1 MFSNK
6 KIQKLTKEIEIL
18 KTENEALH
26 KQKQKYEKKSL
37 PLLNPQIDLAR
48 NTDLEE
54 INNLLLSS
62 LTLIDDT
69 RKSLAAASGDLLNH
83 SNNFKVSENLL
94 KDIMSKLSD
103 TSKITKSICV
113 DTKDSSVSAEEL
125 MAITSDINGF
135 VNTIKA
141 ISDQTNL
148 LALNAA
154 IEAAR
159 AGEQG
164 RGFAVVAS
172 EVRAL
177 ANRSSEAS
185 NEISSLIDKV
195 NETVNKV
202 SSNINNV
209 KKSSE
214 SINLS
219 SLETENTAN
228 SIVKLS
234 QEMFNVIFNSAS
246 DSFIQ
251 TVKMD
256 HIIWKADVYK
266 TILGFVDNEHQEF
279 TNHETCRLGLWYLN
293 EGYQSYSDLDEYVK
307 LEKPHQELHQYG
319 FEAIQLMKQG
329 DSQSMMDRLKK
340 MESISYD
347 VISILDKLSLK
358 IKKH

>member
-1 MFSNK
+1 M
-6 KIQKLTKEIEIL
+6 
-18 KTENEALH
+18 
-26 KQKQKYEKKSL
+26 
-37 PLLNPQIDLAR
+37 
-48 NTDLEE
+48 
-54 INNLLLSS
+54 
-62 LTLIDDT
+62 
-69 RKSLAAASGDLLNH
+69 
-83 SNNFKVSENLL
+83 
-94 KDIMSKLSD
+94 
-103 TSKITKSICV
+103 
-113 DTKDSSVSAEEL
+113 
-125 MAITSDINGF
+125 
-135 VNTIKA
+135 
-141 ISDQTNL
+141 
-148 LALNAA
+148 
-154 IEAAR
+154 
-159 AGEQG
+159 
-164 RGFAVVAS
+164 
-172 EVRAL
+172 
-177 ANRSSEAS
+177 
-185 NEISSLIDKV
+185 
-195 NETVNKV
+195 
-202 SSNINNV
+202 
-209 KKSSE
+209 SE

-347 VISILDKLSLK
+347 VIIA
-358 IKKH
+358 